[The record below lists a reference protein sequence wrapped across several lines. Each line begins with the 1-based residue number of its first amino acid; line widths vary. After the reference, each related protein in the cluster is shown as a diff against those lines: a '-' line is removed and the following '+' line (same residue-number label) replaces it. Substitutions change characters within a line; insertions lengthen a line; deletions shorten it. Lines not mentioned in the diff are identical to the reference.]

1 MNSEAEFRKPP
12 ARFTAPLDGIRL
24 AIVSDAAPERNGVGA
39 YYQDLQQQLA
49 PRLAAI
55 EAFSPT
61 IEDGKWNAGIVL
73 PLPGDPTQK
82 LCIPNPWLLQRQLK
96 DFAPHIVVVATPGAY
111 GLAGAFLASRMNVPV
126 LVGFHTSFDHLTELY
141 WRDSWRGKVVH
152 QYFKRCHAYLFHK
165 AEQVLANSSDMREVA
180 RKMGRRAT
188 TLVGTP
194 ISSTFIATPPVQY
207 EGAFN
212 RVLFAG
218 RLAAEKNI
226 DAVLQAVRALPQI
239 QFSIAGDGPLHSQV
253 TTAAAELSNL
263 DYLGWLDR
271 GELRDQ
277 VDRHDALVL
286 PSHFES
292 FGTIAL
298 EVMARNRLAV
308 ISPHCG
314 IAQWPEL
321 REGLYVIENQQS
333 LEQTLRRIT
342 AESPAARRAKAARAL
357 SQALALNERNLNQ
370 WCELLVALASK

>member
-1 MNSEAEFRKPP
+1 MNSEAEFKKPP
-12 ARFTAPLDGIRL
+12 ARSGVPLGGIRL

-39 YYQDLQQQLA
+39 YYQDLLQQLA
-49 PRLAAI
+49 PRLAAV
-55 EAFSPT
+55 EVFSPT
-61 IEDGKWNAGIVL
+61 IDGGKWNAGVVL

-82 LCIPNPWLLQRQLK
+82 LCVPNPWSLQRQLK
-96 DFAPHIVVVATPGAY
+96 DFAPHALVVATPGAY

-152 QYFKRCHAYLFHK
+152 QYFKQCHAYLFHK
-165 AEQVLANSSDMREVA
+165 ADQVLANSNDMRELA
-180 RKMGRRAT
+180 RKMGCGAT

-207 EGAFN
+207 EGTFN

-226 DAVLQAVRALPQI
+226 DAVLRAARALPHI
-239 QFSIAGDGPLHSQV
+239 HFSIAGDGPLHSQV
-253 TTAAAELSNL
+253 TSAAAELNNL
-263 DYLGWLDR
+263 DYLGWLCR
-271 GELRDQ
+271 ETLRDQ

-308 ISPHCG
+308 VSPDCG
-314 IAQWPEL
+314 IAQWPGL
-321 REGLYVIENQQS
+321 REGLYVIEKQQS
-333 LEQTLRRIT
+333 LEQALRRI
-342 AESPAARRAKAARAL
+342 AAGSPAARRAKAARAL
-357 SQALALNERNLNQ
+357 SEALALNERNLNQ
-370 WCELLVALASK
+370 WCELLVALVSR